1 MPPIGVALLK
11 DHRDVAQILSEHKA
25 DANFRDER
33 GRNLVA
39 RLLAE
44 EPLTWKLV
52 DRISFLIENYKAD
65 VNSQDVQGMGP
76 VSLYGLF
83 ENINPLESDDLN

>member
-11 DHRDVAQILSEHKA
+11 DHRDIAQLLADHHA

-33 GRNLVA
+33 GRTLVA

-52 DRISFLIENYKAD
+52 DQVNYLLDTFKPD
-65 VNSQDVQGMGP
+65 VNAQDVQGMGP
-76 VSLYGLF
+76 VSVLHSFHTSLSCIFDIG
-83 ENINPLESDDLN
+83 

>member
-11 DHRDVAQILSEHKA
+11 DHRETAQLLADHHA

-33 GRNLVA
+33 GRTLVA

-44 EPLTWKLV
+44 EPLNWQLV
-52 DRISFLIENYKAD
+52 DRVTYLLESFKPE
-65 VNSQDVQGMGP
+65 VNGQDVQGMGP
-76 VSLYGLF
+76 VSGNSLKIIL
-83 ENINPLESDDLN
+83 L

>member
-11 DHRDVAQILSEHKA
+11 DHRDIAQLLADHHA

-33 GRNLVA
+33 GRTLVA

-44 EPLTWKLV
+44 EPLNWKLV
-52 DRISFLIENYKAD
+52 DRINYLLEAFKPEINA
-65 VNSQDVQGMGP
+65 QDVQGMGP
-76 VSLYGLF
+76 VGGLTSLC
-83 ENINPLESDDLN
+83 